1 MGFLD
6 EGEQIMAKVLKAVE
20 HDLGGL
26 IVKRVLPHQEKRM
39 VGPFI
44 FFDQMGPSDFPA
56 GKGINVRPHPH
67 IGLSTLTYLFAGNI
81 LHRDS
86 LGNNLEISPG
96 DVNWMTSG
104 KGIVHSERESFEVKA
119 NPHSISGLQCWVALP
134 EDKVEIE
141 PAFVHVKKQDLPHSI
156 YKDVMMRLIVGDA
169 YGMSSPVKA
178 YSPMF
183 YIDILGDE
191 GSVITKPHANHE
203 TAIIPINGAI
213 RINGEVFETGEFV
226 FLDDDDHDITITE
239 SGRFIMLGGE
249 KFEKVPYLH
258 WNFVAY
264 SKERMEQAKNDWK
277 EGKFPTIP
285 GDDKEFIPLK

>member
-1 MGFLD
+1 
-6 EGEQIMAKVLKAVE
+6 MAKVLSAIE

-26 IVKRVLPHQEKRM
+26 HVKRVLPNQEKRM

-44 FFDQMGPSDFPA
+44 FFDQMGPNDIPA
-56 GKGINVRPHPH
+56 GLGINVRPHPH
-67 IGLSTLTYLFAGNI
+67 IGLSTLTYLFEGSI

-104 KGIVHSERESFEVKA
+104 KGIVHSERESFEVRA

-134 EDKVEIE
+134 EHIAEIE
-141 PAFVHVKKQDLPHSI
+141 PSFTHVKRNDLPHSMFEG
-156 YKDVMMRLIVGDA
+156 VMMRLIVGDA
-169 YGMSSPVKA
+169 YGLSAPVKS

-183 YIDILGDE
+183 YIDVLASE
-191 GSVITKPHANHE
+191 GSKISKPHPTHE
-203 TAIIPINGAI
+203 TAIFPISGKVEVNGVSYGA
-213 RINGEVFETGEFV
+213 GEFIL
-226 FLDDDDHDITITE
+226 LDESDNEITMLE
-239 SGRFIMLGGE
+239 SGRFILLGGK
-249 KFEKVPYLH
+249 KFERVPHLH

-277 EGKFPTIP
+277 NGKFPTIP
-285 GDDKEFIPLK
+285 GDDREFIPLK